1 MSALKQI
8 ETVRNDFLAELED
21 VNEDLKELESL
32 RAKYLGRKGKVA
44 SLFSLM
50 GEASNEERPA
60 LGESLNQLKKEL
72 STLFEDKVSEF
83 DRSRQEAEDDS
94 IDLSLPGKEH
104 RLGSIH
110 ILEQTLSEI
119 KDIYRSIGFHVAY
132 GPEVDDDHHNF
143 TALNIPEHHP
153 ARDMQDTFFIDPGT
167 VLRTHTSNVQV
178 HLMEEQ
184 DPPIRYIVP
193 GRVYRNEAIGYK
205 SYCLF
210 HQVEGIY
217 INERVSFGEL
227 KGCLEY
233 FVKQMFG
240 PKKKMRFRPSFFP
253 FTEPSAE
260 VDIWDE
266 ERQQWMEIL
275 GCGMVDPAVLDNVGY
290 DSSRFH
296 GYAFGMGVER
306 IAMLK
311 YGIPDLRPFYDS
323 DIRWLKHYGFVP
335 LDIPTVSKG
344 INQ

>member
-8 ETVRNDFLAELED
+8 ETVRNEFLAELED
-21 VNEDLKELESL
+21 VNEDLKQIEAFRS
-32 RAKYLGRKGKVA
+32 KYLGRKGKIA
-44 SLFSLM
+44 SLFSIM
-50 GEASNEERPA
+50 GKASNEERPA

-72 STLFEDKVSEF
+72 TTLFEDKVSEF
-83 DRSRQEAEDDS
+83 DRSRQKAEDDS
-94 IDLSLPGKEH
+94 IDLSLPGKQQ

-153 ARDMQDTFFIDPGT
+153 ARDMQDTFFIDPET

-178 HLMEEQ
+178 HLMEEE

-217 INERVSFGEL
+217 INKRVSFGEL

-240 PKKKMRFRPSFFP
+240 PKKKMRFRPSYFP

-266 ERQQWMEIL
+266 EREQWMEIL
-275 GCGMVDPAVLDNVGY
+275 GSGMVDPAVLDNVGY

-311 YGIPDLRPFYDS
+311 YKIN
-323 DIRWLKHYGFVP
+323 DIRHFYSGDVRFMEQFV
-335 LDIPTVSKG
+335 
-344 INQ
+344 

>member
-21 VNEDLKELESL
+21 VNEDLKEIESL
-32 RAKYLGRKGKVA
+32 RSKYLGRKGKVA

-72 STLFEDKVSEF
+72 TTLFEDKVSEF
-83 DRSRQEAEDDS
+83 DRSRQKAEDDS

-217 INERVSFGEL
+217 LNERVSFGEL

-311 YGIPDLRPFYDS
+311 YKIS
-323 DIRWLKHYGFVP
+323 DIRHFYSGDVRFMEQFV
-335 LDIPTVSKG
+335 
-344 INQ
+344 